1 MKLRIFYYF
10 VLFASLNLFGFGQQS
25 EIAKEIINVENN
37 FLNPQTV
44 GYCDLMGK
52 PENYIG
58 KFIRLEA
65 TFKSLITLESIL
77 YAECEPKLSAVSVS
91 VNDEK
96 LDISSN
102 KVLSGVKTF
111 DNARI
116 TVVGKFLGP
125 RKPNAKFNYGHYGW
139 SKYLFEI
146 HAFEKIESV
155 PEK

>member
-1 MKLRIFYYF
+1 MKLRIFYYL

-25 EIAKEIINVENN
+25 ASTKETDDVANDVS
-37 FLNPQTV
+37 NPQTV
-44 GYCDLMGK
+44 GYCDLMRK

-58 KFIRLEA
+58 KFVRLEA
-65 TFKSLITLESIL
+65 TYKSLITLESIL
-77 YAECEPKLSAVSVS
+77 YAECEPEVSAVSIG

-96 LDISSN
+96 LDTSSN
-102 KVLSGVKTF
+102 KVLSGVKTL